1 MWILTAGFG
10 LYLLVIWTIEYDK
23 DFQSVAAT
31 RLPPS
36 VLTSHA
42 LAASGGLMLWIAY
55 LIWGSHR
62 LAWYSV
68 IALVLAAALG
78 LTMAIR
84 WISVYRA
91 KRASDRLAVI
101 RGLEGMASV
110 HLPSRPA
117 DSIRMLAAAQVL
129 RETLPAIAYP
139 RERRRVQA
147 VLARARRTLSQASY
161 SAAWSAGTATSMDQ
175 ALAAALG
182 MLPGP
187 TPAEP
192 PSRVGRVP
200 PARLTAR
207 EREVVQ
213 LVVRGCSDREIA
225 AELGITRRTAGLH
238 VRNILGKLEVR
249 SRWQVRDRV
258 EAVEPA
264 SVAMSLT

>member
-1 MWILTAGFG
+1 MGVTCLIMWILTAGFG

-36 VLTSHA
+36 VLTGHA

-101 RGLEGMASV
+101 GQTASAAARSY
-110 HLPSRPA
+110 PSR
-117 DSIRMLAAAQVL
+117 LAAEGPPERNFPLPVVVIHGVFAVTTLTLVL
-129 RETLPAIAYP
+129 LT
-139 RERRRVQA
+139 
-147 VLARARRTLSQASY
+147 
-161 SAAWSAGTATSMDQ
+161 
-175 ALAAALG
+175 ALG
-182 MLPGP
+182 
-187 TPAEP
+187 
-192 PSRVGRVP
+192 
-200 PARLTAR
+200 
-207 EREVVQ
+207 
-213 LVVRGCSDREIA
+213 
-225 AELGITRRTAGLH
+225 AG
-238 VRNILGKLEVR
+238 G
-249 SRWQVRDRV
+249 S
-258 EAVEPA
+258 
-264 SVAMSLT
+264 